1 MQLTRLLTAPMLL
14 ATPLSTTLRLS
25 GGGPTA
31 SALATDQSKALHAL
45 GYNIGGQMG
54 DLRGFDAQGVDDILS
69 GIRAALLEQPPEV
82 KMEEFMPK
90 AAQMMQAR
98 QQAMSQEMAQAG
110 AQALASAANEPGAQ
124 RTASGLVILIERE
137 GSGNAPTAA
146 QTVEVHYE
154 GSLVDGT
161 IFDSSYARG
170 EPISF
175 PLNGVIKG
183 WTEGLQMMKPGGK
196 AKLTIP
202 SDLAYGDAGTG
213 PIPAKAVL
221 VFDVELLAVN
231 P

>member
-1 MQLTRLLTAPMLL
+1 
-14 ATPLSTTLRLS
+14 
-25 GGGPTA
+25 
-31 SALATDQSKALHAL
+31 
-45 GYNIGGQMG
+45 MG

-161 IFDSSYARG
+161 IFDSSRRAASR
-170 EPISF
+170 S
-175 PLNGVIKG
+175 
-183 WTEGLQMMKPGGK
+183 
-196 AKLTIP
+196 P
-202 SDLAYGDAGTG
+202 SRSTA
-213 PIPAKAVL
+213 
-221 VFDVELLAVN
+221 
-231 P
+231 